1 MNSNEHV
8 FITTDFPP
16 MRGGV
21 ARYYDEITS
30 RWKLPRMTVF
40 APASSKKNHEHLRT
54 VRPLSIH
61 VRLLYP
67 HWIWA
72 GIRIFAYLLVHR
84 PVVVHVGQVLPVGT
98 FVYAISRILRIPYV
112 VYIHGMDVLMAH
124 RSNRKWKIA
133 SCVIQNANALIVNS
147 GFTESLVRSMIKE
160 VPPITIAHPGRTIF
174 PMPSHN
180 VVENLNSRY
189 HLLQTFVLL
198 TVSRLV
204 ERKGI
209 DRMIEALVHLPA
221 PVRQHLR
228 YVVIGSGPDRKRIE
242 DLMQRHQLTQ
252 QILLIGEASDAELA
266 AWYERCDVCCL
277 VSRATP
283 DDVEGFGMV
292 LIEAAGFG
300 KPAIAGNTGGIPEAV
315 VNGKTGILVDP
326 EDPQAIANAIQ
337 RISTDRDL
345 YTQMSQHARDYATHF
360 SWDQT
365 TRKIEKALERL

>member
-1 MNSNEHV
+1 
-8 FITTDFPP
+8 
-16 MRGGV
+16 
-21 ARYYDEITS
+21 
-30 RWKLPRMTVF
+30 
-40 APASSKKNHEHLRT
+40 
-54 VRPLSIH
+54 
-61 VRLLYP
+61 
-67 HWIWA
+67 
-72 GIRIFAYLLVHR
+72 
-84 PVVVHVGQVLPVGT
+84 
-98 FVYAISRILRIPYV
+98 
-112 VYIHGMDVLMAH
+112 
-124 RSNRKWKIA
+124 
-133 SCVIQNANALIVNS
+133 
-147 GFTESLVRSMIKE
+147 
-160 VPPITIAHPGRTIF
+160 
-174 PMPSHN
+174 
-180 VVENLNSRY
+180 
-189 HLLQTFVLL
+189 
-198 TVSRLV
+198 
-204 ERKGI
+204 
-209 DRMIEALVHLPA
+209 
-221 PVRQHLR
+221 
-228 YVVIGSGPDRKRIE
+228 
-242 DLMQRHQLTQ
+242 MQRHQLTQ